1 MSAEATIALGR
12 FELDMDRRV
21 LTDDGDIVHIGSR
34 AFDILAAL
42 ASADGRL
49 VTKDELMQVVWPD
62 TVVEENNI
70 QVHLSAV
77 RKALGRDRDLIITI
91 PGRGYQLVQRR
102 REAAVADAPCTPAS
116 AMRGLPMQKIRLI
129 GRDDDV
135 KQAREMLDRTRVLTL
150 TGAGGIGKTSLGIEV
165 ARGYAATGAA
175 DVCFVELAAST
186 DRATVLAALAESCGV
201 SSAGSGG
208 DAARIASALAG
219 PRRLLVLDNAEQV
232 IADVAAIVETLIA
245 TNDALRVLVTSREP
259 LRIVPEAVF
268 QVDPLDVPAADADD
282 ADILAHSAV
291 RLFFSRA
298 NALRRTLG
306 TRSAEIRVA
315 GEICRRLDGIPLA
328 IELAAARAATLGLD
342 GVYRRLDDRLA
353 LLCGGH
359 RTALPRHQTL
369 RATFDWSFALL
380 DRHARAVFR
389 RLAMFGGLFTF
400 DAMCAVVCDADLTI
414 GGVIAAIDELVA
426 KSLVA
431 VEFDGPVAKYRLP
444 ESTRAYALEKLM
456 AEGER
461 QQIAARYARYLT
473 ACFDAGAA
481 GSVRARIDDA
491 SALRQ
496 TLDDAR
502 SAFDWAFSPDGNP
515 RLGIELAASLV
526 GALLDGGTIDECG
539 KRDDALAHC
548 RSSGEAPFLPE
559 VRRALGAVA
568 YARAQ
573 ARDGPDGVDASRFDA
588 AHACFGEAND
598 LARAQGAATRTLRAT
613 IAQARLLLADGR
625 AHEAADTLRAL
636 AAHFDPALRARDV
649 RRLFDLVATLPAD
662 P

>member
-49 VTKDELMQVVWPD
+49 VTKDELMQAVWPD

-102 REAAVADAPCTPAS
+102 REAAVAAVPRTPAL
-116 AMRGLPMQKIRLI
+116 ATRGLPTQKIRLI

-165 ARGYAATGAA
+165 ARGYAASGAA
-175 DVCFVELAAST
+175 DVCFVELAASA
-186 DRATVLAALAESCGV
+186 DEATVLAALAEACGV
-201 SSAGSGG
+201 SSAGSGV
-208 DAARIASALAG
+208 DAAGIASALAG

-268 QVDPLDVPAADADD
+268 RVDPLDVPAANADD
-282 ADILAHSAV
+282 AGILARSAV

-298 NALRRTLG
+298 NALQRTPG
-306 TRSAEIRVA
+306 MQSAEIRIA

-328 IELAAARAATLGLD
+328 IELAAARAATLGLE

-353 LLCGGH
+353 LLGGGH

-380 DRHARAVFR
+380 DRPARAVFR

-400 DAMCAVVCDADLTI
+400 DAMCAVVCDAELTI

-431 VEFDGPVAKYRLP
+431 VEFDGPVAKYRLS

-461 QQIAARYARYLT
+461 HQVAARHARYLT

-481 GSVRARIDDA
+481 GRARIEDA

-496 TLDDAR
+496 TLDDACG
-502 SAFDWAFSPDGNP
+502 AFDWAFSPGGNP
-515 RLGIELAASLV
+515 GLGIELATSLV
-526 GALLDGGTIDECG
+526 GALLDGGMIDECG
-539 KRDDALAHC
+539 KRDALAHC
-548 RSSGEAPFLPE
+548 SGSGEALFLPE
-559 VRRALGAVA
+559 MWRALGVAA
-568 YARAQ
+568 YAQAQ
-573 ARDGPDGVDASRFDA
+573 ARDGPDGVDAGRFDA
-588 AHACFGEAND
+588 AHACFREAID

-625 AHEAADTLRAL
+625 AHEAADTLHAL
-636 AAHFDPALRARDV
+636 AAHFDPASRARDA
-649 RRLFDLVATLPAD
+649 RQPFELVATLPAD
-662 P
+662 S